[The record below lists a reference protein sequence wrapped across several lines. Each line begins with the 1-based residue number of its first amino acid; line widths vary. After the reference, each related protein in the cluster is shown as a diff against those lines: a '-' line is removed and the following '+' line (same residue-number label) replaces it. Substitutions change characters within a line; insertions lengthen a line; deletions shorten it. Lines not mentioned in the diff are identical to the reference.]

1 MRLGWMDEIGV
12 RTSQKHLKDVGVIN
26 NAKKGVFSPSRNA
39 RDKHG
44 LTMEDYKFALQEFNR
59 ASGRGHIQAKHRLGM
74 LYARGAKVVDKDIVD
89 VVGIENEHKA
99 TAVAVPQNCPMA
111 LAFYKVV
118 AENGLSMTRR
128 IRAAYKQYVA
138 GDYVSSLRNYLAA
151 AETGSVVAQINA
163 AFLLERGTC
172 LGLSAKDCTSAAVRM
187 WRAAARQG
195 DVEACLRVGDFYY
208 YGRLLGAGSDSGGSK
223 KQKSN
228 EDGSMGSNPDSGAS
242 LSRLPGS
249 EYKIGYAIGPYPWIR
264 YVLYPEDLFFVLRRK
279 AVAGVR
285 LLLGKKSKKSSFD
298 SHRTTCPSGVQ
309 GADGTCSSATE
320 ELSSMPWNSKQPQ
333 GDDQDHDQDHMALAA
348 RYYRMAAEEHDSA
361 RANFNLG
368 FMHEFGLGLKQDFP
382 LAKRHYDLCAASRH
396 GEAELAVQVA
406 LFAMGWHQQVVRW
419 RLAWDEW
426 RELGTISSDSSPLG
440 KAQAFIFRSWD
451 KLRGRKAA
459 SDGTNRAK
467 LSKRGRTDAS
477 KRSITPR
484 SFHDIMISHLLSW
497 ETVVIL
503 LLTIFIARLLT
514 DRVERQQRAQW

>member
-1 MRLGWMDEIGV
+1 MDEIGI
-12 RTSQKHLKDVGVIN
+12 RTSQKHFKDVGVIN
-26 NAKKGVFSPSRNA
+26 NAKKGVFLPSRNA

-44 LTMEDYKFALQEFNR
+44 LTMEDYKVALQEFNR

-74 LYARGAKVVDKDIVD
+74 LYARGAKVIDKDIVD
-89 VVGIENEHKA
+89 VVGIENGHKA

-138 GDYVSSLRNYLAA
+138 GDYLSSLRNYLAA
-151 AETGSVVAQINA
+151 AETGNVVAQINA

-172 LGLSAKDCTSAAVRM
+172 LGLSAADCTSAAVRM

-223 KQKSN
+223 KQRSN
-228 EDGSMGSNPDSGAS
+228 EDGSMGPNSDSGAS
-242 LSRLPGS
+242 HSRLPGS

-264 YVLYPEDLFFVLRRK
+264 YVLYPEDLFFFLRK
-279 AVAGVR
+279 MAVAGVR
-285 LLLGKKSKKSSFD
+285 LLLGKKSKMNSLD
-298 SHRTTCPSGVQ
+298 SQRTTCASGLQ
-309 GADGTCSSATE
+309 GADGTCSAYEESAPMK
-320 ELSSMPWNSKQPQ
+320 LPK
-333 GDDQDHDQDHMALAA
+333 GDDQDHDHDHMALAA

-368 FMHEFGLGLKQDFP
+368 FMHEWGLGLKQDFP

-396 GEAELAVQVA
+396 GEAELAVQAA
-406 LFAMGWHQQVVRW
+406 LFAMDWHQQVVRW

-426 RELGTISSDSSPLG
+426 RESGTISSDSSPLG
-440 KAQAFIFRSWD
+440 KAQALIFRFLD
-451 KLRGRKAA
+451 KMKGRKAA
-459 SDGTNRAK
+459 SAGTNRAN
-467 LSKRGRTDAS
+467 SKRDRKDVS
-477 KRSITPR
+477 MRSITPR

-497 ETVVIL
+497 ETAVIL
-503 LLTIFIARLLT
+503 LLTFFIARLLT
-514 DRVERQQRAQW
+514 DRVERQQLAQRRWQ